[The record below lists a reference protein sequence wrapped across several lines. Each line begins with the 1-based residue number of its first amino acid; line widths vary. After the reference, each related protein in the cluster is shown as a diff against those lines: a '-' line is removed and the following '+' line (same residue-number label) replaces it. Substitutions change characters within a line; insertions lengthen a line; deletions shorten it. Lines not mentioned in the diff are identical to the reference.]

1 MPDLRRALPVLA
13 AVLVLHLLLALPPY
27 PGGLA
32 PAALFRLPLELP
44 LAILLLFAFPGRPLR
59 AALTLLLLAATVLK
73 LADLGT
79 ETAFR
84 RPFNPVL
91 DADLVPAAWR
101 LAAGTLGWPIA
112 LAATEVA
119 AALEARAGGGRSG
132 DVYARL
138 RQASHA

>member
-1 MPDLRRALPVLA
+1 MPAGPAMPEVRRALPVLA
-13 AVLVLHLLLALPPY
+13 AVLVLHLLLVLPPY

-32 PAALFRLPLELP
+32 PASLFQFPLELP
-44 LAILLLFAFPGRPLR
+44 LAILLLLAFPGRPLR

-79 ETAFR
+79 EMAFR

-101 LAAGTLGWPIA
+101 LAVDIQVPISTGVSA
-112 LAATEVA
+112 
-119 AALEARAGGGRSG
+119 AGGAASGCRAPICSNCKEGRS
-132 DVYARL
+132 
-138 RQASHA
+138 